1 MVRSAHSA
9 YYSEATIGT
18 FSFMFNTYQ
27 CITMR
32 LWLGHFPQC
41 SVMQFIPSTQFS
53 WTTVEGL
60 LGYAQEN
67 SISRPT
73 WQWKCDRSLW
83 HLILSSFHTTL
94 TNASSCI
101 SVRLSS
107 GHCHRCSVSNTLEC
121 TWPNQ
126 YINILFISVKEISGH
141 CQDRG
146 NYSTTTINGWPDHSQ
161 EDSYYDGAWMVGSRA
176 KALKPWEWM
185 GGRITCRKTLSM
197 TIY

>member
-67 SISRPT
+67 PISRPT

-83 HLILSSFHTTL
+83 HLIRSSFHTY
-94 TNASSCI
+94 TNALSCI
-101 SVRLSS
+101 SVRVRL
-107 GHCHRCSVSNTLEC
+107 GHCHRCSVLNT
-121 TWPNQ
+121 Q
-126 YINILFISVKEISGH
+126 YWINILFISVFKEISGH
-141 CQDRG
+141 CQDWG
-146 NYSTTTINGWPDHSQ
+146 NYSTMTINGWPEDSQ

>member
-1 MVRSAHSA
+1 MCQQTQVSLVSGLCLNKTQPSRMTVWSAHSA
-9 YYSEATIGT
+9 YYSEVTIET
-18 FSFMFNTYQ
+18 FSFIFNTYQ

-32 LWLGHFPQC
+32 VWFGHFPQC
-41 SVMQFIPSTQFS
+41 SVMQFIPWTQFS
-53 WTTVEGL
+53 RTAVEGL

-67 SISRPT
+67 SISMPT

-126 YINILFISVKEISGH
+126 YIIHISKG
-141 CQDRG
+141 DFG
-146 NYSTTTINGWPDHSQ
+146 PLPGTG
-161 EDSYYDGAWMVGSRA
+161 
-176 KALKPWEWM
+176 
-185 GGRITCRKTLSM
+185 
-197 TIY
+197 